1 MGEVR
6 GFYIELSSS
15 SRGWKRENERDEAGA
30 EPAAARWRGRRR
42 SWRAGTAD
50 RLSRLAI
57 VGDERDNCIFRNLN
71 NVIRNNA
78 IQKI

>member
-42 SWRAGTAD
+42 RSWRAGTAD

-57 VGDERDNCIFRNLN
+57 VSLPARGKYRIFWFL
-71 NVIRNNA
+71 
-78 IQKI
+78 IQF